1 MKTAVLFVAASLLL
15 SPVAWAQSV
24 ALSGMLGSKALLI
37 VDGGAPKG
45 VAAGESYQG
54 VKVISTQ
61 GDSAVL
67 EVAGKRQNLRVGDAP
82 VSVGSSSDGAAGGS
96 KIVLTA
102 STGGHFMA
110 QGQINGRTVPLMV
123 DTGASSVAIS
133 VAEAERIGLKYQDG
147 QAMRLSTAN
156 GIIHGW
162 RVKLSSVKV
171 GDVVVHGVDATV
183 SSGSMPYVLLGNS
196 FLARF
201 QMTRNND
208 QMVLEKRY

>member
-1 MKTAVLFVAASLLL
+1 MKTAALLVAASLLL

-24 ALSGMLGSKALLI
+24 ALSGMLGNKALLI

-61 GDSAVL
+61 GDTAVL
-67 EVAGKRQNLRVGDAP
+67 DVAGKRQTLRVGDAP
-82 VSVGSSSDGAAGGS
+82 VSVGSSSDGATGGS
-96 KIVLTA
+96 KIVL
-102 STGGHFMA
+102 SVGTGGHFMA

-156 GIIHGW
+156 GIIQGW
-162 RVKLSSVKV
+162 RIKLSSIKV

-183 SSGSMPYVLLGNS
+183 SSGAMPYVLLGNS

>member
-1 MKTAVLFVAASLLL
+1 MKTTALLVTASLLL
-15 SPVAWAQSV
+15 GPAAWAQNV

-45 VAAGESYQG
+45 VAAGESYQN

-67 EVAGKRQNLRVGDAP
+67 EVAGKRQTLRVGDAP

-102 STGGHFMA
+102 GTGGHFMA
-110 QGQINGRTVPLMV
+110 QGLINGRTVPLMV

-156 GIIHGW
+156 GVIQGW

-183 SSGSMPYVLLGNS
+183 SSGSMPYVLLGNT